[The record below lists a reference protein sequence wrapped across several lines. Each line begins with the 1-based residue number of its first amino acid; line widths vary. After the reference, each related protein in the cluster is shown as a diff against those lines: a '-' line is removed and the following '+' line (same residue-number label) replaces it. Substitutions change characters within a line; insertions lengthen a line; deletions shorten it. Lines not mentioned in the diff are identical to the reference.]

1 MIKRK
6 ILVITTKGCTACEVQ
21 ERNVADAVK
30 TVKRKNIIQQNKD
43 WKSVDRSLL
52 KNLKVKDYP
61 TTIFTINDNCVFK
74 CVGSYPVAV
83 LVRWIDL
90 YLK

>member
-1 MIKRK
+1 MINRK
-6 ILVITTKGCTACEVQ
+6 ILIITTKGCVACEV
-21 ERNVADAVK
+21 EEKNVADAIK
-30 TVKRKNIIQQNKD
+30 TVKRKNIIKESKD
-43 WKSVDRSLL
+43 WKSVDRTLL

-61 TTIFTINDNCVFK
+61 TTIFMINDNCVFK